1 VRSTNKQTMRIT
13 NRLLLGAAALIWAS
27 APGLAQDS
35 RAPVAKPLRMAQA
48 DIPPPTTDDVAA
60 PTAGSA
66 PIADDVAAPT
76 TQPAPVASVPVV
88 PPRAAT
94 PAAAAPVSRPAP
106 TAAAAPAR
114 STAAPAVAST
124 TPSAAPTTA
133 ADTPSATPAAAT
145 PATPAFVPA
154 IQEASTAPADAKAAE
169 PQGDPNDSNSIVA
182 TVNDESISDYEVRQR
197 VALYLAT
204 SGINQQLTP
213 EQRKSIRAQI
223 LETLE
228 SEKLQLQEAVKKKIT
243 VSPTEVDKRIN
254 AMMSDN
260 KFTIAQLRQTLT
272 AAGASEDALR
282 SQITAS
288 IAWMKAVQDQYGDRV
303 NITPEMVD
311 AEMRRHAEG
320 ANKPHYRVM
329 EIFLPVDNPEQ
340 DGKVKKDA
348 ENILVQLR
356 QGAPFAMV
364 ARQFSQHPSA
374 ATNGDMGW
382 INDGQLA
389 PELNSVLAKLT
400 VGEISEPVR
409 SAGGYYILGLRER
422 QEPLGTKI
430 ETAQTGVTGP
440 SGTLPL
446 ARFLFP
452 VNPKSPKSEL
462 DNVMAVAVQLQQ
474 RFNGCATLEQ
484 VHKQMQGTVY
494 NDLDNIR
501 LGDLSPQIQK
511 AMENSGPG
519 DAAVPF
525 ISDAGIELIV
535 RCDQRPQI
543 KTAYVMPTR
552 QQVED
557 QLFQSQISAL
567 ARRYL
572 RDLRRASNIQV
583 RDDSRPDALIR

>member
-1 VRSTNKQTMRIT
+1 MRIT

-27 APGLAQDS
+27 APGLAQDDS
-35 RAPVAKPLRMAQA
+35 ARAPVAKPLRMAQA

-60 PTAGSA
+60 PTADSA
-66 PIADDVAAPT
+66 PITDDVAAPT

-88 PPRAAT
+88 PPRAAA

-106 TAAAAPAR
+106 AAAAAPAR
-114 STAAPAVAST
+114 SNTAPAVAST
-124 TPSAAPTTA
+124 TPSAAPATA
-133 ADTPSATPAAAT
+133 ADTPSATPAATT

-169 PQGDPNDSNSIVA
+169 PQGDPDDSNSIVA

-260 KFTIAQLRQTLT
+260 KFTIQQLRQTLT
-272 AAGASEDALR
+272 AAGASEEALR

-389 PELNSVLAKLT
+389 PELNSVLAKLA

-430 ETAQTGVTGP
+430 ETAKTGVTGP
-440 SGTLPL
+440 AGTLPL

-494 NDLDNIR
+494 NDLGNIR

-535 RCDQRPQI
+535 RCDQRPQL